1 MCSYCMVLIYSL
13 KLVVNISRPGTLP
26 FSLQLEN
33 FIDHLQPS
41 TVNDQIF
48 PHVSTGFTDTVPALR
63 EQTIKVRGA
72 AGVGDVTVCEGRGY
86 M

>member
-1 MCSYCMVLIYSL
+1 MNRL
-13 KLVVNISRPGTLP
+13 LVSRPGTLP
-26 FSLQLEN
+26 LSLQLEN

-72 AGVGDVTVCEGRGY
+72 AGVGDVTVCGGKGVY
-86 M
+86 VSWV